1 MKAMALPPGVPIAD
15 MLSRL
20 ILSSN
25 AADFMALIDD
35 LISGVVNSVAGDK
48 AQALN
53 DFFKTNGGLAG
64 LAQKFQNGGANDLFA
79 SWVGTGDNS
88 LINPDQIE
96 KILGSGPIHDLAIK
110 LGIDTQQASDYIA
123 AKLPELVDRLTPDA
137 KIEPDAAAKPLPP
150 APTAA

>member
-1 MKAMALPPGVPIAD
+1 MALLPREQLAD
-15 MLSRL
+15 MLSRS

-25 AADFMALIDD
+25 AADFMALIDE
-35 LISGVVNSVAGDK
+35 LISGVINSVAGDK

-79 SWVGTGDNS
+79 SWVGTGENS

-96 KILGSGPIHDLAIK
+96 KILGSGPIHDLAVK

-137 KIEPDAAAKPLPP
+137 KIEPDAGAKPLPP

>member
-1 MKAMALPPGVPIAD
+1 MTLAPREPIAD
-15 MLSRL
+15 MLTRL
-20 ILSSN
+20 ILRSS
-25 AADFMALIDD
+25 AADFMALIDE
-35 LISGVVNSVAGDK
+35 LISGVINSVAGDK

-53 DFFKTNGGLAG
+53 DFFKTNGGLSG

-79 SWVGTGDNS
+79 SWVGTGENS

-150 APTAA
+150 AQPPIA

>member
-1 MKAMALPPGVPIAD
+1 MALPPREPIAD
-15 MLSRL
+15 MLRRL

-79 SWVGTGDNS
+79 SWVGTGENS
-88 LINPDQIE
+88 LINPDQID

-110 LGIDTQQASDYIA
+110 LGVDTKQASDYIA
-123 AKLPELVDRLTPDA
+123 TKLPELVDRLTPDA

-150 APTAA
+150 APTIA

>member
-1 MKAMALPPGVPIAD
+1 MTLAPREPIAD
-15 MLSRL
+15 MLTRL
-20 ILSSN
+20 ILRSS
-25 AADFMALIDD
+25 AADFMALIDE
-35 LISGVVNSVAGDK
+35 LISGVINSVAGDK

-53 DFFKTNGGLAG
+53 DFFKTNGGLSG

-79 SWVGTGDNS
+79 SWVGTGENS

-137 KIEPDAAAKPLPP
+137 KIEPDSAAKPLPP
-150 APTAA
+150 AQPPIA

>member
-1 MKAMALPPGVPIAD
+1 MTLAPREPIAD
-15 MLSRL
+15 MLTRL
-20 ILSSN
+20 ILRSS
-25 AADFMALIDD
+25 AADFMALIDE
-35 LISGVVNSVAGDK
+35 LISGVINSVAGDK

-79 SWVGTGDNS
+79 SWVGTGENS

-137 KIEPDAAAKPLPP
+137 KIEPDSAAKPLPP
-150 APTAA
+150 AQPPIA